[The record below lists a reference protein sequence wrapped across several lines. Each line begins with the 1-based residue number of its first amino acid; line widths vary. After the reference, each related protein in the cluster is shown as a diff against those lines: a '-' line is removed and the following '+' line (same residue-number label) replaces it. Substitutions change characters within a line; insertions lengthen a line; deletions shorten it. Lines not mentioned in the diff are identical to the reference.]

1 MKISVERL
9 LYIGGVSAVVLL
21 ALPYLGI
28 YIEAFAPYPHTNVD
42 SSIIL
47 SEMECLSEGW
57 MPYTEMHLNY
67 PPLWFYLTAG
77 LKLLF
82 NVPYNCYPFYL
93 GLHYLVVA
101 CICVLL
107 YKSVRLYT
115 QSLWLPWAAVAFCLY
130 MGFWYRAFF
139 ILFEPM
145 SVLFGLWAIYLTL
158 SPSFSRT
165 SWHFLITGAVA
176 CCAFLVKQFGLGFGM
191 LIALYLLI
199 TLNRENR
206 REVLLKLLYLIIGI
220 FIPVALCIGIWGSD
234 FIASVLLNGYG
245 TSVNAQAGED
255 VSVAA
260 KGLRISGRLVH
271 FLFAECVIALAG
283 IAAFRTARREGLIPL
298 WVLCMA
304 GIAGFAGQ
312 YYFVIYTQFPHYNYY
327 MLPFVCLLMPIIAR
341 WAESSKQKIAFCIL
355 CLAGSGIYGVQTYI
369 EKIVK
374 PHTTEAVE
382 AVETDERAL
391 PALQT
396 AEGTYLFDRVEAI
409 IPAEGTIWIP
419 NMDVKKYWFQIN
431 RKPPNMR
438 DIAYSTGSSELTAEK
453 AERQMRDADYVLC
466 LKGDKWDKQLRP
478 VKQGY
483 IVEEKLGLRLY
494 KNK

>member
-1 MKISVERL
+1 MKLSLERL
-9 LYIGGVSAVVLL
+9 LTIGSISAVVLL
-21 ALPYLGI
+21 TLPYLGI
-28 YIEAFAPYPHTNVD
+28 YVEAFAPYPHTNVD

-47 SEMECLSEGW
+47 SEMERLAEGW
-57 MPYTEMHLNY
+57 RPYTQMHLNY
-67 PPLWFYLTAG
+67 PPLWFYLMAG

-82 NVPYNCYPFYL
+82 GVPYNCYPFYL

-101 CICVLL
+101 GICVLL
-107 YKSVRLYT
+107 YRSVRLY
-115 QSLWLPWAAVAFCLY
+115 SPSRWLPWAAVAFCLF

-158 SPSFSRT
+158 SPRFSRT
-165 SWHFLITGAVA
+165 SWHFLIIGAVA
-176 CCAFLVKQFGLGFGM
+176 CCAFMVKQFGLGFGM
-191 LIALYLLI
+191 LIALYLLL
-199 TLNRENR
+199 TLRKDNR
-206 REVLLKLLYLIIGI
+206 REVLMKLLYLIIGI
-220 FIPVALCIGIWGSD
+220 VLPIALCIGIWGQD

-260 KGLRISGRLVH
+260 KGMRIGGRLVH

-283 IAAFRTARREGLIPL
+283 IAAFRTARKEGLLPL

-312 YYFVIYTQFPHYNYY
+312 YYFVIYTQFPHYNFY
-327 MLPFVCLLMPIIAR
+327 MLPFVCLLTPIIAR
-341 WAESSKQKIAFCIL
+341 WADGSKMKIAFCVL

-369 EKIVK
+369 DKIVK
-374 PHTTEAVE
+374 PQPTDIEAF
-382 AVETDERAL
+382 DESEL
-391 PALQT
+391 PELLP

-409 IPAEGTIWIP
+409 IPEDGTIWIP

-431 RKPPNMR
+431 RIPPNMH

-453 AERQMRDADYVLC
+453 AERQMLDADYVLC
-466 LKGDKWDKQLRP
+466 LKGDKWDRQLRP
-478 VKQGY
+478 CKQGY
-483 IVEEKLGLRLY
+483 DVEENLGLRLY